1 VSGLHEKDGR
11 CMNAFDRAWGIIKE
25 FRYDRGWNERGL
37 GIAQA
42 GGYDPETDEAYANLS
57 QRIEGPFDFKTE
69 NPARRGM
76 IGNNRMFRTD
86 EELMDRVLSIL
97 GHEMTHQALSPPHSM
112 ELWNQLKI
120 PKEQAARMTEDERE
134 KARRK
139 INRDWERFQEYGAW
153 NATPGITEDEKWD
166 ALSLYGIKRRDDE

>member
-1 VSGLHEKDGR
+1 MTV
-11 CMNAFDRAWGIIKE
+11 FDRAWGIMKE
-25 FRYDRGWNERGL
+25 FRYNKGW
-37 GIAQA
+37 GIAEA
-42 GGYDPETDEAYANLS
+42 GGYDPKTDEAFVNLS

-120 PKEQAARMTEDERE
+120 PKKQAAQMTEDERQR
-134 KARRK
+134 AQRK
-139 INRDWERFQEYGAW
+139 MNRDWERFQEYGAW
-153 NATPGITEDEKWD
+153 NTTPGITEDEKWD